1 MLDDYKEGQPIAYN
15 IIKKEIKNNSIGHAY
30 LFHSESKNVCS
41 SFALAFAKTLLCP
54 NKLLNNRNCADCSIC
69 RRIDNGNFPEINI
82 INPDELWIKK
92 DQLNDLQKKHQTK
105 PLEGEKKVYI
115 INEVDKLNVQ
125 AANSI
130 LKFLEEPESNII
142 AILTTDDINAV
153 IKTITSRCQ
162 VIHLRRGPIID
173 NQSNNESTLTKI
185 GKIYYNNLDELNS
198 FVSDELSAEKIDAI
212 VNFIKNYEIMKVDV
226 ITKVKNNFIDIFNDK
241 KSLIW
246 AFDIMIFLYKDVLN
260 MKLNRNLDIF
270 DDYVS
275 DIKSIADINKVDQI
289 TAKLKQL
296 LVSKEKIKYNINVNL
311 LMDKLILK
319 MESGEVV

>member
-1 MLDDYKEGQPIAYN
+1 MFDDYKKGQPIAYN
-15 IIKKEIKNNSIGHAY
+15 IIKNEIKNDTVGHAY
-30 LFHSESKNVCS
+30 LFHSENVKTCS
-41 SFALAFAKTLLCP
+41 SFALSFAKTLLCP
-54 NKLLNNRNCADCSIC
+54 NNFLNNEDCSDCSIC

-92 DQLNDLQKKHQTK
+92 DQLKELQKKHHTK
-105 PLEGEKKVYI
+105 SLEGEKKVYI
-115 INEVDKLNVQ
+115 INEIDKLNAQ

-162 VIHLRRGPIID
+162 VIHLTREIINND
-173 NQSNNESTLTKI
+173 NESTLMKI
-185 GKIYYNNLDELNS
+185 GKIYYNDLNE
-198 FVSDELSAEKIDAI
+198 FNDFISDEASIEKIKSI
-212 VNFIKNYEIMKVDV
+212 VHFLKNYETTKSDV
-226 ITKVKNNFIDIFNDK
+226 ITTIKNDFIDIFNDK

-260 MKLNRNLDIF
+260 MKLERDLDVF
-270 DDYVS
+270 EDYIK
-275 DIKSIADINKVDQI
+275 DIKYIANLNSVNEI
-289 TAKLKQL
+289 TVKLKQL
-296 LVSKEKIKYNINVNL
+296 LVSKEKIKYNININL
-311 LMDKLILK
+311 LMDKLIFE